1 MLDQKVKTVRAIERA
16 ADVLLEIRRSRAVS
30 LHELHRRLG
39 LPKAT
44 LLRILVTLAS
54 KGLVWQR
61 LADGAY
67 LSSHTLRATLTTDIA
82 EALAEVATGPME
94 ELSARANWPSVL
106 AAPRLDH
113 IEIIETNSPLLRLD
127 SATLG
132 PVGVPL
138 SYIHT
143 ATGRAYLAACGER
156 ERDAIIARLRPPNA
170 TNAEEDTLRGILAE
184 IRERGYSL
192 REPYFDWP
200 DRNKQAVVRDG
211 RRSMAVVVRTHGEP
225 VAALNITWPT
235 RRVATDEMVRRHLG
249 SLRETADRIG
259 AALDNLGPG

>member
-1 MLDQKVKTVRAIERA
+1 MLEQKVKTIRALERGV
-16 ADVLLEIRRSRAVS
+16 DVLLEIRRARAVS
-30 LHELHRRLG
+30 LHDLHLRLG

-44 LLRILVTLAS
+44 LLRILVTLAH

-67 LSSHTLRATLTTDIA
+67 LSSHALHVSPAVDIA
-82 EALAEVATGPME
+82 ETLAEVATEPMA

-156 ERDAIIARLRPPNA
+156 ERDAIIARLRPPGA
-170 TNAEEDTLRGILAE
+170 GEESEGQLRRILRE

-192 REPYFDWP
+192 RDPHFDWP

-211 RRSMAVVVRTHGEP
+211 RRSMAVAVYANGEA

-235 RRVATDEMVRRHLG
+235 KRIPTEKVVDRHLPT
-249 SLRETADRIG
+249 LKETAARIG
-259 AALDNLGPG
+259 SALERLS